1 MVGENAMNV
10 ATRTALVTGAAQGI
24 GLAIARRLAEQGVH
38 SLIADINGD
47 KAEEAAISLRADG
60 LNCSSVALD
69 VSCETAIADAMG
81 RITGELGLPIPLI
94 LVNNAGIPADSPAL
108 DGPLANWYRC
118 LDVMLTGPLLLAR
131 AVAPAMIAARWGR
144 IINMGSMMT
153 FTAFGRDTGYC
164 AAKAGLLGLTRS
176 LAADLAPHD
185 ICVNMIC
192 PGNIMT
198 DLMAQTA
205 QGIEERDGLP
215 PGSFL
220 AERPKSIPMKR
231 LGTPDDVARLAAFLA
246 SDAGDYT
253 TGQAIHVNGGL
264 YYH

>member
-1 MVGENAMNV
+1 MTA
-10 ATRTALVTGAAQGI
+10 RTALVTGGAQGI
-24 GLAIARRLAEQGVH
+24 GLAIARRLAEQGAH
-38 SLIADINGD
+38 SVIADINAD
-47 KAEEAAISLRADG
+47 KAAEAAQALRDDG
-60 LNCSSVALD
+60 LACSSVGLD
-69 VSCETAIADAMG
+69 VASESAIAAAIDH
-81 RITGELGLPIPLI
+81 ITGDLGLAVPLI

-108 DGPLANWYRC
+108 DGPLTNWYRC
-118 LDVMLTGPLLLAR
+118 LDVMLTGPLLLTR
-131 AVAPAMIAARWGR
+131 AVAPAMIAAKWGR

-185 ICVNMIC
+185 VCVNMIC
-192 PGNIMT
+192 PGNILT
-198 DLMAQTA
+198 DLMIETA
-205 QGIEERDGLP
+205 RGIEARDGLP
-215 PGSFL
+215 PGSFM

-231 LGTPDDVARLAAFLA
+231 LGTPDDVARMVAHLA